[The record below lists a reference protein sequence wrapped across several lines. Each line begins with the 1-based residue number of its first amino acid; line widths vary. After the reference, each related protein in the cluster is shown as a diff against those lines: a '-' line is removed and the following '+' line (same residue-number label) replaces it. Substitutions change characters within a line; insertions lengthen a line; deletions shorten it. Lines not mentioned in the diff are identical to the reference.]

1 MVMLTTIMGLFVRK
15 SLLSHYDGLGCQLR
29 EVSGRDII
37 TPQAF
42 VTPFCQKT
50 IEKQDWP
57 ISVIESETGILMK
70 FNGYSTVC
78 GVNIYN
84 TWSVLEHASKIEEDD
99 VTYKWQDT
107 GYIVNLEESFRF
119 PVIMEIIQTK
129 LLLNEPINV
138 EKMKCFRIEDVLKLV
153 KMIGMVDPQNVNYP
167 YLDLFFS
174 FILEQGYLSYVTG
187 KPGLVVISN
196 EQIKEEFKKKLIN
209 FNIGVIDGD
218 RMLIDNCREFCLKIS
233 KTKCDHEDFKKF
245 HVNLETL
252 LQKYVATWI
261 KKNEEN
267 LRSTISIIM
276 STLGFK
282 VYSELQFKYEDG
294 GKEYTKKIDYLIMK
308 DNFVIVFETKYK
320 HINKAAMLCIK
331 ERNYLKVFEA
341 KDVIKGPITHYDLM
355 GINMDENGQVSI
367 AYLQD
372 NQNFDDMILIP

>member
-1 MVMLTTIMGLFVRK
+1 METRQLLMTTYQFDEQRIVEAKR
-15 SLLSHYDGLGCQLR
+15 
-29 EVSGRDII
+29 
-37 TPQAF
+37 
-42 VTPFCQKT
+42 
-50 IEKQDWP
+50 
-57 ISVIESETGILMK
+57 K

-84 TWSVLEHASKIEEDD
+84 TWSVLEYASKIEEDD
-99 VTYKWQDT
+99 VTYQWQDS
-107 GYIVNLEESFRF
+107 GYIVGLEEAFRF

-138 EKMKCFRIEDVLKLV
+138 QKMKCFRIEDVLKLV
-153 KMIGMVDPQNVNYP
+153 KMIGMVNPQDVNYP

-196 EQIKEEFKKKLIN
+196 EQIKEEIKKKLIN

-233 KTKCDHEDFKKF
+233 KTKCYHEDFKKF

-308 DNFVIVFETKYK
+308 DNFVMVFETKYK
-320 HINKAAMLCIK
+320 HSNKAAMHCIK

-341 KDVIKGPITHYDLM
+341 KDVIRGPITHYDLM

-367 AYLQD
+367 AYLQKEHQVCLHAPSSD
-372 NQNFDDMILIP
+372 NSECITSFTASTSAELINRNYPIYP